1 MANLTKVTSPS
12 GVRVTVNSQYADRFS
27 GFLKD
32 LEGTGYRLR
41 QSDTGGYNY
50 RYIAGTNTL
59 SRHATGD
66 AIDVNWNSN
75 PQTRAGTWKSDLPE
89 DVGDIAARNGLRW
102 GGNFGKPDPMHFEAD
117 KNWDG
122 SKEATE
128 RLRNKNFVDGKSKSS
143 ERGGENRDKDDG
155 KGKDGEQEGNKDTK
169 DSNNS
174 RDKEQ
179 KPPKPTKHNDIQGSV
194 DNYQRTQTSSIA
206 SRLPTHEPWH
216 GHPRSTE
223 GPRMGLKESGGSP
236 NQGGPSTG
244 QGQGQSTGQRSGG
257 GSGGSGGGS
266 SSGGSSGGSTGSGGG
281 SSRGG
286 GGTGTSTSPSNDVG
300 LRGSIGDGSTNSGP
314 VGDASTN
321 STPSSVN
328 YGRDLSH
335 LGNQNFVR
343 QNPNDVKGF
352 IFHHTGGR
360 GSPEGV
366 QSTLNGGRGMSLGVQ
381 YIIDRDGTVHRSL
394 PENSSGGHMRNGTG
408 IGDGLNNRNTI
419 GVEMIARNNADLTQA
434 QIESARALYAEQA
447 EKYPNLAP
455 YGHGEVNKHKQS
467 DEGMGAVDAIRKDL
481 KKKGKKPKT
490 ADPGQNKDDQ
500 DKKPQA
506 SEQGQPGDAKQE
518 GSGTSTA
525 PSKAEEVPM
534 SQRTLA
540 GYKKSFEGTTIT
552 PSGGSAAP

>member
-12 GVRVTVNSQYADRFS
+12 GVRVTVNSDYASRFS
-27 GFLKD
+27 GFLAD
-32 LEGTGYRLR
+32 LEGSGYKLR

-66 AIDVNWNSN
+66 AIDVNWNAN
-75 PQTRAGTWKSDLPE
+75 PQIGAGNWKSDLPS

-102 GGNFGKPDPMHFEAD
+102 GGTFRNPDPMHFEAD

-122 SKEATE
+122 SKESTE
-128 RLRNKNFVDGKSKSS
+128 RLRQKNFKDGKSTNS
-143 ERGGENRDKDDG
+143 ERGGENAGKDNN

-169 DSNNS
+169 EGNS
-174 RDKEQ
+174 ARDKEQ
-179 KPPKPTKHNDIQGSV
+179 KPPKPTKHNDIQGEV
-194 DNYQRTQTSSIA
+194 DNYRRTQTSSIA

-216 GHPRSTE
+216 GHPRTTE

-257 GSGGSGGGS
+257 GSGSGGGE
-266 SSGGSSGGSTGSGGG
+266 GSTGSGSRAGG
-281 SSRGG
+281 SA
-286 GGTGTSTSPSNDVG
+286 GTSTSPSNEGLG
-300 LRGSIGDGSTNSGP
+300 LRGSVGDGSTSGGS

-328 YGRDLSH
+328 YGRDVSS

-343 QNPNDVKGF
+343 QDPNDVKGF

-360 GSPEGV
+360 GSVEGV
-366 QSTLNGGRGMSLGVQ
+366 QSTLNGGRGMNLGVQ
-381 YIIDRDGTVHRSL
+381 YIIDRDGTVHRAL
-394 PENSSGGHMRNGTG
+394 PENSSGGHMKNGQG
-408 IGDGLNNRNTI
+408 IGAGLNNRNTI
-419 GVEMIARNNADLTQA
+419 GVEMIAKNNGDLTQA

-455 YGHGEVNKHKQS
+455 YGHGEVNSHKQS

-500 DKKPQA
+500 DKKPQS
-506 SEQGQPGDAKQE
+506 SEQSQPGDAKQD
-518 GSGTSTA
+518 SAGTSTA
-525 PSKAEEVPM
+525 PSKAEDVPM
-534 SQRTLA
+534 SQRTLT
-540 GYKKSFEGTTIT
+540 GYKKSFEGTTIN